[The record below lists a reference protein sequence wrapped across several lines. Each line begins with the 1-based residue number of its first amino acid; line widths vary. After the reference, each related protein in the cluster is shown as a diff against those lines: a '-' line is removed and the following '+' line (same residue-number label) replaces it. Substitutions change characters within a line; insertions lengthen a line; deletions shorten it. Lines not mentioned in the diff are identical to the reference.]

1 MLKDRRLVTPLF
13 VLLVSLIAAVLFD
26 MLARGVV
33 SASGLEVVS
42 STVRPVVAPRPS
54 RSVPRP
60 GEQVLIKPS
69 DSRSIGAQARRHHES
84 VMRLSSDLR
93 Q

>member
-13 VLLVSLIAAVLFD
+13 ILLVSLIAAVLFD

-54 RSVPRP
+54 RSVR
-60 GEQVLIKPS
+60 GRDEQVLVKPF
-69 DSRSIGAQARRHHES
+69 
-84 VMRLSSDLR
+84 
-93 Q
+93 